1 MKTLT
6 LLLVVCAGTSAQF
19 AQAQDQL
26 SLAAI
31 RAACAED
38 AQKLCPGVQP
48 GGGRIVACLKEHKD
62 SLSDRC
68 KQAAGLGA
76 NPSSSLAADSGRI
89 TTPLGTDC
97 CKPAFTLYSYGFD
110 AIRNT
115 ARAIHR
121 PVVLPREEPA
131 QLHFSGYTPNTR
143 FKRKSQ
149 SGITILFCVRKPK
162 GRQP

>member
-1 MKTLT
+1 MRRRSGAICRLMISRH
-6 LLLVVCAGTSAQF
+6 LLRFAPPAQRMHRSCAPECNRVG
-19 AQAQDQL
+19 
-26 SLAAI
+26 
-31 RAACAED
+31 AESWP
-38 AQKLCPGVQP
+38 ASRSRRTRCP
-48 GGGRIVACLKEHKD
+48 I
-62 SLSDRC
+62 
-68 KQAAGLGA
+68 GA
-76 NPSSSLAADSGRI
+76 NRPPVWVRTQVVALPPIQGESQRHSELIVVSRRLHCI
-89 TTPLGTDC
+89 LT
-97 CKPAFTLYSYGFD
+97 GFD

-131 QLHFSGYTPNTR
+131 QLHLSGYTPNTR